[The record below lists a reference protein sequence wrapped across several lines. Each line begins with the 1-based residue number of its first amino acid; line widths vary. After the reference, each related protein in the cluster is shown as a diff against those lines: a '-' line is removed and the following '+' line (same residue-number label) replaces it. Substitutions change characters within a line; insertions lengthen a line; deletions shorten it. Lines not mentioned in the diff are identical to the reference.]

1 MQQIYLKHQK
11 VMSCVNDSSTERP
24 EAVEIKEQHR
34 GWEVYIHVN
43 IEEHTSEDMSTYY
56 TFNTATLILGKDEL
70 TPELRADMEANPA
83 KYVSYIPVAERP
95 ALQKQYT
102 DAIQKWMDDTAH
114 TRGYD
119 DIFTA
124 ISYESSLVN
133 RFREEANACRMWR
146 DVVWVTCYDYLDK
159 VLAGEE
165 ELIPVEE
172 LIKKLPQIE
181 W

>member
-1 MQQIYLKHQK
+1 MDDIPQP
-11 VMSCVNDSSTERP
+11 VT
-24 EAVEIKEQHR
+24 
-34 GWEVYIHVN
+34 WELQGKWTTVLIRTN
-43 IEEHTSEDMSTYY
+43 IEPHTEGEGEEARTYY
-56 TFNTATLILGKDEL
+56 TDELTRITLENDEL
-70 TPELRADMEANPA
+70 TPELKEAIETAPEKFVN
-83 KYVSYIPVAERP
+83 YIPRRNRAKV
-95 ALQKQYT
+95 QKQYT

-133 RFREEANACRMWR
+133 RFREEANACRIWR
-146 DVVWVTCYDYLDK
+146 DAVWVTCYDYLDK